1 MAEISQTEVN
11 DLVAKLI
18 NNLVNIRDETGKFL
32 MTIPSGRVVDTKGW
46 ITGWEWTHGIGLYG
60 IWNYYELTADESLL
74 RHIHEWF
81 DAQMF
86 GPEGSTLKNINTMAV
101 FLPLACVAER
111 FPTSSH
117 RYIPYL
123 DAWAEWAMNEL
134 PRTKCGAFQ
143 HITYLTDNHEQM
155 WDDTLM
161 MTVMPLAKIG
171 FLLGR
176 PHYVEEAKKQV
187 LLHIKYLVDRR
198 TGLFFHGYTF
208 EGNHHFAE
216 ALWARGNSW
225 ITMVIPEFIELLDLR
240 PGNYLREVLVETLQA
255 QVEKLAELQ
264 DPDTGLWHTL
274 LDDPTSYLESSAS
287 AGFAYGILKGV
298 RRGYLDRKYRPMAEK
313 AASGV
318 ISQIDSDGELQNTSF
333 GTGMGDT
340 LQFYRDILLT
350 SMPYGQA
357 MAIMALGEYSRLSL

>member
-11 DLVAKLI
+11 DLVTKLI

-60 IWNYYELTADESLL
+60 IWNYYELTAGESLL

-111 FPTSSH
+111 FPSSSH
-117 RYIPYL
+117 KYIPYL

-176 PHYVEEAKKQV
+176 PHYVDEAKKQV

-225 ITMVIPEFIELLDLR
+225 ITMVIPEFIELLDLQ

-274 LDDPTSYLESSAS
+274 LDDSTSYLESSAS
-287 AGFAYGILKGV
+287 AGFAYGILKGI
-298 RRGYLDRKYRPMAEK
+298 RRGFLDRKYRPMAEK
-313 AASGV
+313 AVAGV

-333 GTGMGDT
+333 GTGMGDS